1 MTPTSNNPQ
10 KETPVEEITYE
21 QAFAELEQVVRALET
36 GEHTLD
42 ESVRLYERGQALA
55 RHCAALLEQAEL
67 KVHQLAGDDLEEFT
81 G

>member
-21 QAFAELEQVVRALET
+21 RAFAELEQVVRALET